1 MVRQTT
7 TPLPQLIYPR
17 TIHLRRRLKE
27 LVYSPVKDG
36 RIEIFI
42 GPIISKEE
50 FKSVEQ
56 AILDAAEE
64 ESSYKPVSVGDC
76 FSPAFTE
83 SEEGIKEFPW
93 TQRWFYIDIN
103 IPSMKEED
111 ERDLYMEFLAHG
123 EFTVYTENGD
133 AWCGIDPCHSYI
145 SLSPLLQNNDESNGK
160 TCRLWLDGGQW
171 QTGFWFG
178 LKPPTEELGFR
189 LLKTQLLQK
198 NEIAYQTYHDLSM
211 LIEWVEY
218 TITEVEKLPLKTGNG
233 FYEPF
238 VSISPTLRRVL
249 YLLNQACDVYDRTLS
264 LLDLQTKLQSIYS
277 QMTVTN
283 DEFFQS
289 KVCLVGHAHLDL
301 VWLWPEKVT
310 YQKAIHTYTNVL
322 QLMEKY
328 PQKKFVFTMSQ
339 PPLFYHIQKQ
349 QPKLASRIKNYIQ
362 DGLWEFTGALEVEAD
377 TQIPVGEGLIRCIM
391 YGQERIKAVTGS
403 FSDTLWIPDVFGYTQ
418 CLPQLLSLAEIP
430 YFFTTKIL
438 WSTITKFP
446 HNSFIWKSPDQSS
459 VLAHLS
465 VTGYSGNITLKELM
479 KATKQYQQ
487 VDVHNEVLC
496 PFGYGDGGGRPTED
510 QIERSLRLQKSLG
523 GTTTPSCSWDTVES
537 FFECLSNVQEDLL
550 VYQGELFLEY
560 HRAVHSTQSNF
571 KKHLRSCERSL
582 QVREAMRVISG
593 NYHPLEMA
601 ESWERYLFALFH
613 DATPGSSIR
622 SVYQDLNQE
631 LESLSNNQIQMTIN
645 EWPKTVATATA
656 LNDRNIVIANP
667 LAWKRYSIV
676 ELPEQLCIM
685 YDDDA
690 VYCSAFD
697 YVQSFTD
704 GIEYPTQIYE
714 DTIFACIP
722 LDGLT
727 AQSFHLTSDKNTNA
741 EPDTNTNTTITQVF
755 DSIEA
760 SPTCLDNGILCVT
773 FDEYGQVDSLR
784 VHGEP
789 VLLKGAASFTLHAD
803 NPEAYDAWDMDHHIV
818 WMKESAIKEPV
829 TLKVLASGPVL
840 AILQSSPIE
849 IGKNKSTMVLQYKL
863 CSCQEVLEISCI
875 VDWKENHSTLRYQV
889 PTEYTGQMA
898 RFGAPFSFVD
908 RSQIPQG
915 PHEEAQWE
923 VPGSRW
929 ASVMNGSMTDGLSI
943 VTEAKYGFSAKQGTL
958 AFTLLRS
965 PTYPD
970 PLADLGR
977 HTIQWSLSRHSSGF
991 ENISSNN
998 YEFNSSSTAAK
1009 ADELYT
1015 PFVMLA
1021 EPLSQEFMSPPIQFM
1036 SLNSVVPSWVMPSG
1050 STSKQKLGFCIRL
1063 HEISGCHTS
1072 ISFTIPNMMSHK
1084 PTIRTVNLRD
1094 AILSTLVPNE
1104 DGEYHLPIAA
1114 YKIVTL
1120 QVLM

>member
-17 TIHLRRRLKE
+17 AIHLRRRLKE
-27 LVYSPVKDG
+27 LIYSPLEQGQIKTFV
-36 RIEIFI
+36 
-42 GPIISKEE
+42 GPIIRTED
-50 FKSVEQ
+50 FISVDQ

-64 ESSYKPVSVGDC
+64 ESSYESISVGDC
-76 FSPAFTE
+76 FSPASTE
-83 SEEGIKEFPW
+83 CEEGGKEFPW
-93 TQRWFYIDIN
+93 TQRWFLIDIT
-103 IPSMKEED
+103 IPFLKEDD
-111 ERDLYMEFLAHG
+111 ERDVYMEFLAHG

-133 AWCGIDPCHSYI
+133 AWCGIDPCHSHI
-145 SLSPLLQNNDESNGK
+145 LLSPLLQNKEGSGEK

-189 LLKTQLLQK
+189 LQKTQLQQK
-198 NEIAYQTYHDLSM
+198 NEVAYQTYHDLSM

-218 TITEVEKLPLKTGNG
+218 TMTEVENIPLNTENG

-238 VSISPTLRRVL
+238 VSVSPTLRRML

-264 LLDLQTKLQSIYS
+264 LPDLQTKLQSIYS
-277 QMTVTN
+277 QMTSTN
-283 DEFFQS
+283 EEFFQS

-310 YQKAIHTYTNVL
+310 YQKAIHTYSNVL

-349 QPKLASRIKNYIQ
+349 QPKLAYRIKEYIQ
-362 DGLWEFTGALEVEAD
+362 NGQWEFTGALEVEAD
-377 TQIPVGEGLIRCIM
+377 TQIPVGEGLIRCIL
-391 YGQERIKAVTGS
+391 YGQERIKAVKGS
-403 FSDTLWIPDVFGYTQ
+403 YSDTLWIPDVFGYTQ

-465 VTGYSGNITLKELM
+465 VAGYNGKVSLKELM
-479 KATKQYQQ
+479 KATRQYQQ
-487 VDVHNEVLC
+487 GDVHNEVLC
-496 PFGYGDGGGRPTED
+496 PSGYGDGGGGPTED

-523 GTTTPSCSWDTVES
+523 GTTPSCSWDTVGS
-537 FFECLSNVQEDLL
+537 FFERLSNVQEDLP

-593 NYHPLEMA
+593 NYNPLDMA
-601 ESWERYLFALFH
+601 ENWERYLFALFH
-613 DATPGSSIR
+613 DATPGSSIH

-631 LESLSNNQIQMTIN
+631 LDSLSNNQMQMTIN

-667 LAWKRYSIV
+667 LAWKRYCIV
-676 ELPEQLCIM
+676 ELPEQLCIV
-685 YDDDA
+685 YDQDA
-690 VYCSAFD
+690 VYCCVFD
-697 YVQSFTD
+697 YLQSFID
-704 GIEYPTQIYE
+704 GIEYPTQVHE
-714 DTIFACIP
+714 DTIYACVP

-727 AQSFHLTSDKNTNA
+727 AQSFHLTDDKNICTEADTNA
-741 EPDTNTNTTITQVF
+741 TITEVF
-755 DSIEA
+755 HSIEA
-760 SPTCLDNGILCVT
+760 SPTCLDNGIVCVT
-773 FDEYGQVDSLR
+773 FDEYGQVDSMR

-789 VLLKGAASFTLHAD
+789 VLLEGTASFTIHAD
-803 NPEAYDAWDMDHHIV
+803 HPEAYDAWDMDHHIV

-829 TLKVLASGPVL
+829 TLKVLTCGPVL
-840 AILQSSPIE
+840 AVLQSSPIE

-863 CSCQEVLEISCI
+863 CSCQEVLDISCI

-889 PTEYTGQMA
+889 PTKYMGQMA

-915 PHEEAQWE
+915 PTEEAQWE
-923 VPGSRW
+923 VPASRW

-943 VTEAKYGFSAKQGTL
+943 ITEAKYGFRAKQGTL
-958 AFTLLRS
+958 SFTLLRS

-970 PLADLGR
+970 PTADLGH
-977 HTIQWSLSRHSSGF
+977 HTIQWSLSRHSSNF
-991 ENISSNN
+991 ENIVNN
-998 YEFNSSSTAAK
+998 SYEFNSSSTAAK

-1021 EPLSQEFMSPPIQFM
+1021 EPLSQVILTPPIQFM
-1036 SLNSVVPSWVMPSG
+1036 SLNSVVPSWVMPSE
-1050 STSKQKLGFCIRL
+1050 SPYEQKRGFCIRL

-1072 ISFTIPNMMSHK
+1072 ITFIIPKLISQN
-1084 PTIRTVNLRD
+1084 PTVHTVNLRN
-1094 AILSTLVPNE
+1094 AVQSTLTPNE
-1104 DGEYHLPIAA
+1104 DGQYHLPIAA

-1120 QVLM
+1120 RVLI